1 LHQAVLE
8 NSIELIRLLLENNAN
23 VNSFDEDSW
32 TPLHAAASLGFYD
45 VTKYIFLK
53 KFKYLLT
60 LSLFGLKENHVLLYK
75 EINLFNKKLI

>member
-1 LHQAVLE
+1 MHQAVLE

-45 VTKYIFLK
+45 VTKYMQTHSNIYIDFES
-53 KFKYLLT
+53 FW
-60 LSLFGLKENHVLLYK
+60 S
-75 EINLFNKKLI
+75 